1 MVPVRWAVNNLW
13 IVPLHNLVLGISVP
27 ILVLKPRVDL
37 ILNVQFP
44 IKRLNVHVCL
54 DFCPTL
60 QLLLDVLVP
69 LQLVLQIINVPKD
82 SNAMPNFA
90 DLYVIQMKLVWLMNC
105 VLTIFAKKFA
115 NPILIV
121 KQLKFARVLNVYPA
135 VVPAQI
141 VRYHKCVIITSVLI
155 LAQSPSV
162 ELMPIVS
169 YKITN
174 HSAAVHQVRN

>member
-1 MVPVRWAVNNLW
+1 
-13 IVPLHNLVLGISVP
+13 VLETSVP
-27 ILVLKPRVDL
+27 ILVPKLHVDL

-90 DLYVIQMKLVWLMNC
+90 DPYVIQMKLVWLMNY

-115 NPILIV
+115 NLTLIV
-121 KQLKFARVLNVYPA
+121 KQLKFARGLNV
-135 VVPAQI
+135 
-141 VRYHKCVIITSVLI
+141 
-155 LAQSPSV
+155 
-162 ELMPIVS
+162 
-169 YKITN
+169 
-174 HSAAVHQVRN
+174 

>member
-1 MVPVRWAVNNLW
+1 M
-13 IVPLHNLVLGISVP
+13 LGTSVP
-27 ILVLKPRVDL
+27 ILVLKLHVDL

-82 SNAMPNFA
+82 FNVMPNFA
-90 DLYVIQMKLVWLMNC
+90 DPYVIQMKLVWLMNC

-115 NPILIV
+115 NLILIV
-121 KQLKFARVLNVYPA
+121 KQLKFARVLNVYLA
-135 VVPAQI
+135 VVRAQI
-141 VRYHKCVIITSVLI
+141 VRFHKCVTIISVLI
-155 LAQSPSV
+155 LAPSPSV

-174 HSAAVHQVRN
+174 HSAVVHQE

>member
-1 MVPVRWAVNNLW
+1 M
-13 IVPLHNLVLGISVP
+13 
-27 ILVLKPRVDL
+27 DL
-37 ILNVQFP
+37 TLNVQFP

-82 SNAMPNFA
+82 SNAMPHFA
-90 DLYVIQMKLVWLMNC
+90 DPYVIQMKLVWLMNY

-121 KQLKFARVLNVYPA
+121 KQLKFARVLNVYLVA
-135 VVPAQI
+135 VPAQI
-141 VRYHKCVIITSVLI
+141 VRYLKCVTIISVLI

-169 YKITN
+169 SKITN

>member
-1 MVPVRWAVNNLW
+1 MLGTS
-13 IVPLHNLVLGISVP
+13 VL
-27 ILVLKPRVDL
+27 ILVLKLHVDL

-60 QLLLDVLVP
+60 QLLLDALVP

-90 DLYVIQMKLVWLMNC
+90 DPYVIQMKLVWLMNY

-121 KQLKFARVLNVYPA
+121 KQLKFARVLNVWL
-135 VVPAQI
+135 VVVRAQI
-141 VRYHKCVIITSVLI
+141 VRFHKCVTIISVLI
-155 LAQSPSV
+155 LAPLPSV

-174 HSAAVHQVRN
+174 HSAVVHQE

>member
-1 MVPVRWAVNNLW
+1 MVPVRLVVNNLW
-13 IVPLHNLVLGISVP
+13 IVPLRNLVLGTSVP
-27 ILVLKPRVDL
+27 ILVIKLRVDL
-37 ILNVQFP
+37 TLNVQFR

-90 DLYVIQMKLVWLMNC
+90 DPYVIQMKLVWLMNY

-115 NPILIV
+115 NLTLIV
-121 KQLKFARVLNVYPA
+121 KQLKFARGLNV
-135 VVPAQI
+135 
-141 VRYHKCVIITSVLI
+141 
-155 LAQSPSV
+155 
-162 ELMPIVS
+162 
-169 YKITN
+169 
-174 HSAAVHQVRN
+174 